1 MTGAGGVATDRHER
15 RPKGVH
21 SPVAEAIPPLR
32 TSLLTA
38 PNALTL
44 SRVPLAALV
53 WIRPLDPAWVLGLM
67 LLAGVTDVLDGAM
80 ERRRRLK
87 LDPSLRNAPTIG
99 VWLDPLCDKV
109 FILSVLAAVTI
120 SRHLPL
126 WLIPL
131 IGLREILQTIV
142 VLGLKPLPGFRDR
155 LRPRFRANVVGKLAT
170 VFQFLTIG
178 SLLLGASA
186 TIPLAFACGALGLVA
201 VGVYFARAMRAGPEA

>member
-1 MTGAGGVATDRHER
+1 MTPAA
-15 RPKGVH
+15 
-21 SPVAEAIPPLR
+21 APLR
-32 TSLLTA
+32 TPLLTV

-67 LLAGVTDVLDGAM
+67 LLAGATDVLDGAL

-87 LDPSLRNAPTIG
+87 LDPARRNAPTIG
-99 VWLDPLCDKV
+99 VWLDPLCDKI
-109 FILSVLAAVTI
+109 FILSVLAAVTL

-131 IGLREILQTIV
+131 IALREILQTVI
-142 VLGLKPLPGFRDR
+142 LIGIKPLPRFRDR
-155 LRPRFRANVVGKLAT
+155 LRPRFRSNVLGKLVT

-178 SLLLGASA
+178 SLLLGAPA
-186 TIPLAFACGALGLVA
+186 TIPLAFASGALGLVA
-201 VGVYFARAMRAGPEA
+201 VGVYFARAMRAGSDA